1 MRPQDNGFQKAVIH
15 RGAAL
20 TPWFRDKGKNY
31 FDPFLLHNGNS
42 QQYQG
47 YCMDV
52 YTDLAIDFAEQ
63 HRDQPFFIYLPTNT
77 PHTPIVVDDKY
88 SKPYRDMG
96 LNRNVAEYYGT
107 ITNIDDNFGRLM
119 DRLEELDLADNTLV
133 VFLTDN
139 GPIRSQSHYSLK
151 LRGTKSSVYEG
162 GIRVPCVVRWPK
174 GFTGGE
180 QIDRIASYVDLM
192 PTFLDAAGA
201 GTPAGVQFDGK
212 SLMPLLRDPVADWPD
227 RSLIIQ
233 WHQGL
238 VPEFL
243 RAFAV
248 RDQQYKLV
256 QAQGSKAGRFPADE
270 RKFEL
275 YDIAADPR
283 ETNDL
288 SRGPSHHE
296 PRMRQQYEDWF
307 RDVMKSHGGQPQ
319 RIHIGSPRENPARL
333 VASGSYVNQNV
344 TPSIV
349 TGQWPSRVLKSG
361 QYKLSFVFYGGLKS
375 SGTLHFKFG
384 DVKFEQE
391 LEKGILEHTTEDIWL
406 KERPCFW

>member
-1 MRPQDNGFQKAVIH
+1 
-15 RGAAL
+15 
-20 TPWFRDKGKNY
+20 
-31 FDPFLLHNGNS
+31 
-42 QQYQG
+42 
-47 YCMDV
+47 
-52 YTDLAIDFAEQ
+52 
-63 HRDQPFFIYLPTNT
+63 
-77 PHTPIVVDDKY
+77 
-88 SKPYRDMG
+88 
-96 LNRNVAEYYGT
+96 
-107 ITNIDDNFGRLM
+107 M

-139 GPIRSQSHYSLK
+139 GPIRSQSHYPLK
-151 LRGTKSSVYEG
+151 LRGTKTSVYEG

-174 GFTGGE
+174 GFTGGK
-180 QIDRIASYVDLM
+180 QIDRIAAYIDLM

-256 QAQGSKAGRFPADE
+256 QAQGSQAGTFPADE
-270 RKFEL
+270 RRFEL

-288 SRGPSHHE
+288 SQEHPQRVA
-296 PRMRQQYEDWF
+296 RMRQQYEAWF

-333 VASGSYVNQNV
+333 MASGSYVNQNV

-349 TGQWPSRVLKSG
+349 TGQWPSRVLQSG
-361 QYKLSFVFYGGLKS
+361 QYKLSFVFHGGLKS

-391 LEKGILEHTTEDIWL
+391 VEKGILEHTSEDIWL
-406 KERPCFW
+406 KEGPGSLEAFVETSGKRIVPTYLDVELK